1 VRMTISIGK
10 LKQIAAGVDD
20 KRRYLPLWCVLVAE
34 ISVGVFL
41 GIQSTGRPQ
50 EFDPRTYAA
59 EALAVSSGN
68 GSWLATSAHN
78 YLYPTFLSLLHSVGF
93 WNAFNP
99 APIDGRFEVGA
110 IQIALLYAAA
120 IFLTAVLSRC
130 LRVRFVAAGVVVCAI
145 AIIPAA
151 AWSGYWLS
159 EAVAAPMILVIIAL
173 WVWTCYRLFL
183 RPGSVSTMAIIFAL
197 GLASGSA
204 WMARPALIWVPVG
217 IALLTGLLIA
227 ASTLLLRVRNRDL
240 GLPLPSYPW
249 AIVLFAV
256 LLIGVALSVV
266 PQLALDGNISHALK
280 LDLAG
285 GQAQWSSIV
294 WRYST
299 NVTGYLT
306 NQPVCGP
313 AGVVFSPL
321 TSDVAPVLNGT
332 IRIPGSPLWTMST
345 TVAHLVSGWDPL
357 PSPTFMYSWT
367 VFPWILVT
375 LVSGFVVAG
384 PLLACSGL
392 VTEAR
397 SMWAGWRLHTES
409 AVDMSRFAFVASLLG
424 LLALFGVTEI
434 ALLRTA
440 TEFRYNVMAW
450 LIGGACLVFLIASGW
465 MSRNRLVLYIG
476 ISLALSAFILII
488 GQMTLNYSQYW
499 LECR

>member
-1 VRMTISIGK
+1 MTTSVSK
-10 LKQIAAGVDD
+10 LKQIAAGADD
-20 KRRYLPLWCVLVAE
+20 TRRTVFLWSLLAVEIVA
-34 ISVGVFL
+34 GVFL
-41 GIQSTGRPQ
+41 GLQSTNQPQ
-50 EFDPRTYAA
+50 EFDPRGYAA
-59 EALAVSSGN
+59 EALRVSAGD

-78 YLYPTFLSLLHSVGF
+78 YLYPAFLALLHNLGLWSS
-93 WNAFNP
+93 FNP
-99 APIDGRFEVGA
+99 APVDGRLAVGVV
-110 IQIALLYAAA
+110 QIALLYAAA
-120 IFLTAVLSRC
+120 ILLTAVLSRC
-130 LRVRFVAAGVVVCAI
+130 LRVKFVSAGAVVCAI

-159 EAVAAPMILVIIAL
+159 ESLAVPLLLMIIAL
-173 WVWTCYRLFL
+173 WMWACYRLFL

-217 IALLTGLLIA
+217 IPFMTGLLIV

-285 GQAQWSSIV
+285 GQAQGSLIE
-294 WRYST
+294 WRYAS
-299 NVTGYLT
+299 NLTGYLT

-321 TSDVAPVLNGT
+321 TSDMGPILSGQVHVPS
-332 IRIPGSPLWTMST
+332 SPLWTMSAMA
-345 TVAHLVSGWDPL
+345 AHLVSGWDPL
-357 PSPTFMYSWT
+357 PSPTYMSSWT

-397 SMWAGWRLHTES
+397 SMWAGWRLRTES
-409 AVDMSRFAFVASLLG
+409 AVDLSRFAFLASLLG

-434 ALLRTA
+434 ALLRTG

-450 LIGGACLVFLIASGW
+450 LSGGACLVFLIGSGW
-465 MSRNRLVLYIG
+465 MSRNRLVLYVG
-476 ISLALSAFILII
+476 VSLALSAVILLI
-488 GQMTLNYSQYW
+488 GQMTLDYSPYW

>member
-1 VRMTISIGK
+1 MASSLSRLG
-10 LKQIAAGVDD
+10 QIAASANH
-20 KRRYLPLWCVLVAE
+20 KRRTVFLWSLLVFE
-34 ISVGVFL
+34 IVAGVFL
-41 GIQSTGRPQ
+41 GLKSTHQPQ
-50 EFDPRTYAA
+50 EFDPRAYAA

-78 YLYPTFLSLLHSVGF
+78 YLYPAFLSLLHSLGL

-99 APIDGRFEVGA
+99 APIDGRFEVGVV
-110 IQIALLYAAA
+110 QIALLYAAA

-130 LRVRFVAAGVVVCAI
+130 LRVKFVSAGAVVCAI
-145 AIIPAA
+145 AVIPAA

-159 EAVAAPMILVIIAL
+159 ESLAVPLILLVIAL

-217 IALLTGLLIA
+217 IACMTGLLIV

-240 GLPLPSYPW
+240 RLPLPSYPW

-256 LLIGVALSVV
+256 LLIGAALSLV
-266 PQLALDGNISHALK
+266 PQLALDGNISDALK
-280 LDLAG
+280 LNLAG
-285 GQAQWSSIV
+285 GQAQGSLIE
-294 WRYST
+294 WRYAT
-299 NVTGYLT
+299 NLTGYLT

-313 AGVVFSPL
+313 AAIVFSPL
-321 TSDVAPVLNGT
+321 TSDIWSTIDGT
-332 IRIPGSPLWTMST
+332 IRVPGSPLWTIST
-345 TVAHLVSGWDPL
+345 MVAHLVSGWDPL
-357 PSPTFMYSWT
+357 PSPTYMHSWT

-384 PLLACSGL
+384 PVLACSGL

-397 SMWAGWRLHTES
+397 SMWAGWRLRTES
-409 AVDMSRFAFVASLLG
+409 AVDVSRFAFVASLLG

-450 LIGGACLVFLIASGW
+450 LSGGACLVFLIASGW
-465 MSRNRLVLYIG
+465 MSRNRLVRYVG
-476 ISLALSAFILII
+476 ISLALSAVIFLI

-499 LECR
+499 LQCR